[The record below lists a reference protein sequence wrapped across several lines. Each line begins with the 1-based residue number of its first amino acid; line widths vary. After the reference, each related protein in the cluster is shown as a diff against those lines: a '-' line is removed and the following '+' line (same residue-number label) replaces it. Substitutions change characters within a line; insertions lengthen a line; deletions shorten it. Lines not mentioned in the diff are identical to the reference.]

1 MTQFYKITKPPLGKR
16 EPRSMSTTIYR
27 LIRVMAGEE
36 TGRTCRRCAESIR
49 PSDPFGMSEGVCRA
63 CRLG

>member
-1 MTQFYKITKPPLGKR
+1 VTQFYKTAKPAR
-16 EPRSMSTTIYR
+16 EARTRSMSTTIYR
-27 LIRVMAGEE
+27 LIRAMAGEE

-49 PSDPFGMSEGVCRA
+49 TSDPFGMSEGVCRA